1 MLSLAKSS
9 VPSVKWNLADI
20 RSVMLPTR
28 SFDAV
33 VLSRCLSHL
42 LAREA
47 TKLLIESV
55 HAIREGGLLYAS
67 IMESDGM
74 RMEQGS
80 FEHAAFGGDLPFFCV
95 RIGIQDIVAAFRGAG
110 LELLALEKVG
120 AFDTADP
127 PWSVPETVLYA
138 RRK

>member
-1 MLSLAKSS
+1 VAEAEGFDFSSRMLSLAKSS

-33 VLSRCLSHL
+33 VLSGCLSHL

-55 HAIREGGLLYAS
+55 HAIREVDCCMPAS
-67 IMESDGM
+67 WNPTECAWNRAHSNMLRSAEIS
-74 RMEQGS
+74 RS
-80 FEHAAFGGDLPFFCV
+80 
-95 RIGIQDIVAAFRGAG
+95 
-110 LELLALEKVG
+110 
-120 AFDTADP
+120 
-127 PWSVPETVLYA
+127 SVSASVSRTS
-138 RRK
+138 